1 MLLPCKLGRHHQ
13 TACCTFMLLLSTQA
27 SHRMATR
34 FAGPS
39 IQQVLKEMVVHCMQ
53 VAEQLH
59 RLAVLSATHHRIPLF
74 APMAAAG
81 PGLGWWGWASA
92 DAHLPLHA
100 AAAQRAVN
108 LLAVSEEGDD
118 WSTGTTTCP

>member
-1 MLLPCKLGRHHQ
+1 MVW
-13 TACCTFMLLLSTQA
+13 TAA
-27 SHRMATR
+27 RPA
-34 FAGPS
+34 
-39 IQQVLKEMVVHCMQ
+39 VLKEMLVRCMQ

-81 PGLGWWGWASA
+81 PGLGWWGWAST

-100 AAAQRAVN
+100 AAAQRAVS
-108 LLAVSEEGDD
+108 LLAVCEGGGDG
-118 WSTGTTTCP
+118 STGTTNCP